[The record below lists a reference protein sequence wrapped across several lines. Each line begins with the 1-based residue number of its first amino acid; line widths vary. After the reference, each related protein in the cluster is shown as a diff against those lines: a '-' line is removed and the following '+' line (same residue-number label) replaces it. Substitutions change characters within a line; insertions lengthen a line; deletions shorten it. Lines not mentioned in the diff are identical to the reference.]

1 MSFIENIIEKAKKD
15 KKVIVLPES
24 TDVRILKASQ
34 MAMDAETADI
44 ILVGNESE
52 IKSISKNNDIDI
64 SKAKIVDPQN
74 VNIDKYV
81 EKYIEYYSEE
91 TYESAKSIVL
101 DPLIFGMMLVKF
113 DEADAYIA
121 GATHSTKQVL
131 QPTMKLFKTIG
142 TRILS
147 TVTMIEYKNKDFGN
161 EDGLFFISDCALN
174 SNPGYLA
181 LAEIAKASANSCR
194 AYSGKEPKIA
204 FLSFS
209 THGSAQTPATEK
221 VAKAA
226 QRLKK
231 IAPDLISD
239 GELQMDAAIMP
250 EVAKMKAP
258 NSILKGE
265 ANILI
270 FPDINAGNISY
281 KIFERFSNAKLY
293 GPVCQGLE
301 KAITDLSRA
310 CSAERVFDTI
320 ALTVVQAQALEK
332 NEKTD
337 H

>member
-34 MAMDAETADI
+34 MAMDAGTADI

-64 SKAKIVDPQN
+64 SKAKIIDPQN

-142 TRILS
+142 TRI
-147 TVTMIEYKNKDFGN
+147 
-161 EDGLFFISDCALN
+161 
-174 SNPGYLA
+174 
-181 LAEIAKASANSCR
+181 
-194 AYSGKEPKIA
+194 
-204 FLSFS
+204 
-209 THGSAQTPATEK
+209 
-221 VAKAA
+221 
-226 QRLKK
+226 
-231 IAPDLISD
+231 
-239 GELQMDAAIMP
+239 
-250 EVAKMKAP
+250 
-258 NSILKGE
+258 
-265 ANILI
+265 
-270 FPDINAGNISY
+270 
-281 KIFERFSNAKLY
+281 
-293 GPVCQGLE
+293 
-301 KAITDLSRA
+301 
-310 CSAERVFDTI
+310 
-320 ALTVVQAQALEK
+320 
-332 NEKTD
+332 
-337 H
+337 